1 MSVDI
6 TQLLQNIAEEEAA
19 GRGDYMMAMEW
30 RGMVE
35 AMQTLGLNTTAELHD
50 AELSQLR
57 AELEQAIVSQ
67 DWDAVLEIGG
77 SSSDLAYEVHK
88 DRRIPTWC
96 RWQVVTV

>member
-1 MSVDI
+1 MSMDI
-6 TQLLQNIAEEEAA
+6 AQLLQNIAKEEAA

-35 AMQTLGLNTTAELHD
+35 AMRALGAQTTDELHD
-50 AELSQLR
+50 AELLQLR
-57 AELEQAIVSQ
+57 AELEQAIAAE

-77 SSSDLAYEVHK
+77 SNSDIAYEVHK